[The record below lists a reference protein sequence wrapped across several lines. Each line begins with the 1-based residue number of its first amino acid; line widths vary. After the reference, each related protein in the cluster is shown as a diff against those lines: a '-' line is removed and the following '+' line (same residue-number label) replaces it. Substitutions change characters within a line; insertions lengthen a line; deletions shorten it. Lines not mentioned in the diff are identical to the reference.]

1 MEHYSFC
8 VFSGGLLFFLLGDY
22 HIHTFDFKYGQGKVS
37 FLNEEFVFT

>member
-22 HIHTFDFKYGQGKVS
+22 HIHNDILHY
-37 FLNEEFVFT
+37 FVYLE